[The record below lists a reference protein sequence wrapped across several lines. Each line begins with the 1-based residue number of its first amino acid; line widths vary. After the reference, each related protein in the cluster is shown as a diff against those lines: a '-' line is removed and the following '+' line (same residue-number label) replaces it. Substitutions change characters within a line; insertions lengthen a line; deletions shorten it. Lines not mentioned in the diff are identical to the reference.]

1 MSNRSQAIA
10 INPAFLKSLEQDV
23 IRIAEIAGHAILSVY
38 AKGFTVKNKPDATPV
53 TEADMAAH
61 EVIKKHLSA
70 LSHGFPVLSEEVP
83 IPLEE
88 RAQWPTYWLID
99 PLDGTKEFIKKNGEF
114 GVNIALIHHNQPVL
128 GVVHAPVL
136 KKTYFASKGN
146 GAYKIL
152 EQDAPKKITASPKQ
166 TPLRLTCSRSHL
178 SDRLQG
184 YLEQLGEHTA
194 VPMGS
199 SLKSCLVA
207 EGKADLYPRL
217 GKTSEWDTGACQII
231 VQEAGGEM
239 RTLDNQALTYNQRET
254 TLNPEFIVFGDA
266 SFDWFTPLQYI
277 KTT

>member
-1 MSNRSQAIA
+1 MPDYSITSE
-10 INPAFLKSLEQDV
+10 FLKPLEQDV
-23 IRIAEIAGHAILSVY
+23 IRIAEFAGHAILAVY
-38 AKGFTVKNKPDATPV
+38 AKGFTVTNKPDSTPV

-70 LSHGFPVLSEEVP
+70 MPYGFPVLSEEVP

-88 RAQWPTYWLID
+88 RSQWPTYWLID

-114 GVNIALIHHNQPVL
+114 GVNIALIHQNQPVL

-152 EQDAPKKITASPKQ
+152 EREAPQKITTSSKQ
-166 TPLRLTCSRSHL
+166 TPLRLTCSRSHI

-184 YLEQLGEHTA
+184 YLAQLGEHSS

-231 VQEAGGEM
+231 VQEAGGGM

-254 TLNPEFIVFGDA
+254 TINPEFVVFGDA
-266 SFDWFTPLQYI
+266 SYDWFTPFKNL
-277 KTT
+277 KNT

>member
-1 MSNRSQAIA
+1 MSDKHIA
-10 INPAFLKSLEQDV
+10 ITPEFLKSLEQEV
-23 IRIAEIAGHAILSVY
+23 IDIAEAAGHAILTVY
-38 AKGFTVKNKPDATPV
+38 AKGFTVTNKSDSTPV
-53 TEADMAAH
+53 TDADMAAH
-61 EVIKKHLSA
+61 DVIKTRLSA
-70 LSHGFPVLSEEVP
+70 MTYDFPVLSEEAP
-83 IPLEE
+83 IPLED
-88 RAQWPTYWLID
+88 RAKWPTYWLID

-136 KKTYFASKGN
+136 KKTYFASKNN
-146 GAYKIL
+146 GAFKIL
-152 EQDAPKKITASPKQ
+152 EHNPAEKISTTPKQ
-166 TPLRLTCSRSHL
+166 SPMRLTCSRSHI
-178 SDRLQG
+178 SDRMQG
-184 YLEQLGEHTA
+184 YLKPFGEHTC

-254 TLNPEFIVFGDA
+254 TINPEFIVFGDV
-266 SFDWFTPLQYI
+266 SFDWFSPI
-277 KTT
+277 KKLKNA

>member
-266 SFDWFTPLQYI
+266 SFDWFTPLQHI